1 MDMVALFLMALA
13 LGWLGTLSL
22 VRDLSRV
29 EFTDFLIAAAGA
41 LSAGVLLPRLG
52 FEVWG
57 DNGLRI
63 SPLCAMAGAS
73 LVTLI
78 SANLIRGRGLRAG
91 MVLSSM
97 ELPNATE
104 RRGV

>member
-1 MDMVALFLMALA
+1 MEMVALLLMALV

-29 EFTDFLIAAAGA
+29 EFTDFLIATAGA
-41 LSAGVLLPRLG
+41 LSAGLLLPRLG
-52 FEVWG
+52 FDLWG

-63 SPLCAMAGAS
+63 SPLCTMAGAS

-78 SANLIRGRGLRAG
+78 SANLIRGRGMRAG
-91 MVLSSM
+91 VVLSSM
-97 ELPNATE
+97 ELQRVAD
-104 RRGV
+104 